1 MSLDAAFRV
10 LDDAVACVLRTARFT
25 LAPLAEDDAEDL
37 FAHFGDPRVTEYLD
51 IRPLT
56 GLPGAREVVDWA
68 EALRE
73 SGLGLRW
80 AIRDRIG
87 RDGQSAFVGTCGFH
101 QMTFERGR
109 RAEIGYDLRPER
121 WGQGVMDEVMPAA
134 LDFGYGVLGLR
145 RVEAMVTPGNLHSC
159 AVLERHGFRREGL
172 LRDYAFWKD
181 RFWDQLLYARLA
193 GDPLPS

>member
-10 LDDAVACVLRTARFT
+10 LDEPAACTLRTRRFS
-25 LAPLAEDDAEDL
+25 LAPLSDDDAADL
-37 FAHFGDPRVTEYLD
+37 FAHFGDPRVTEFLD

-80 AIRDRIG
+80 AIRDARG
-87 RDGQSAFVGTCGFH
+87 AFAGTCGFH
-101 QMTFERGR
+101 QMNFERGR
-109 RAEIGYDLRPER
+109 RAEIGYDLAPAL

-134 LDFGYGVLGLR
+134 LGFGYRTLGLHR
-145 RVEAMVTPGNLHSC
+145 IEAMVTPGNIRSC
-159 AVLERHGFRREGL
+159 GVLERHGFTREGL

-181 RFWDQLLYARLA
+181 RFWDQILYARLE
-193 GDPLPS
+193 GDPPG